1 MKYNCRECPEAV
13 RARCIEESNTS
24 PSVKAMLHR
33 AFTARTDTRQTWE
46 LLQINCLRRR
56 EEEAARSPRES
67 LLSRRLRAAA
77 KRERAEAAAL
87 QTRPTVIGAE
97 SVTEQIIPAAP
108 PEVAPPPPTPEV
120 TRARPAKRRAPRYVL
135 TVEATNHRIALPEEG
150 EIVLGRFDPVTRI
163 APDIDLSFD
172 DREAMMISRRHVR
185 ISARSGRHFL
195 EDLGSTN
202 GTKVNGKMLRIGERV
217 LLVSGDRIWLGNCLL
232 TYDLLPDWISEPPEE
247 TRPAFYFLSTF
258 TGHRFSLPD
267 RGEVII
273 GRGDPTINF
282 VPDVDLAHE
291 GHASTVVS
299 RRHAKITA
307 WKGQHYL
314 EDLGSANGTRLN
326 GTAVHLGESFP
337 LRPGDHIW
345 LGGCVLAYDV
355 EISGPR

>member
-13 RARCIEESNTS
+13 RARCIEESLTS

-33 AFTARTDTRQTWE
+33 AFAARTDTQQTWG

-56 EEEAARSPRES
+56 EEEASRAPRES
-67 LLSRRLRAAA
+67 LLQRRLRAAT
-77 KRERAEAAAL
+77 KRERAEVAASQA
-87 QTRPTVIGAE
+87 RSTVIGAE
-97 SVTEQIIPAAP
+97 SVTEQVVPTVP
-108 PEVAPPPPTPEV
+108 PEVVPPSPAPEV
-120 TRARPAKRRAPRYVL
+120 SRARPEVRRALRYAL
-135 TVEATNHRIALPEEG
+135 TVEATDHRIALPEEG
-150 EIVLGRFDPVTRI
+150 EIILGRFDPVTGI

-172 DREAMMISRRHVR
+172 DREAMMISRRHAR
-185 ISARSGRHFL
+185 ISARNGRHFL

-232 TYDLLPDWISEPPEE
+232 TYDLIPDWISEPPAG
-247 TRPAFYFLSTF
+247 THPTFYFLATF
-258 TGHRFSLPD
+258 TGHRFSLPAG
-267 RGEVII
+267 GEVII
-273 GRGDPTINF
+273 GRGDPTIGF
-282 VPDVDLAHE
+282 VPDVDLANE

-299 RRHAKITA
+299 RRHAKITF
-307 WKGQHYL
+307 WEGQHYL

-326 GTAVHLGESFP
+326 GMPVRLGESIP
-337 LRPGDHIW
+337 LHPGDHIW